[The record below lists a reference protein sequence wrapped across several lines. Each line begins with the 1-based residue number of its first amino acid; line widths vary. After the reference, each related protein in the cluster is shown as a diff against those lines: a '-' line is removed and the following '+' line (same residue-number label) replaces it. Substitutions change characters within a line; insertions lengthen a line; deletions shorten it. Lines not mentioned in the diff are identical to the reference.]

1 MAFPVPE
8 TKIRD
13 HFVICNLMDFMRH
26 MGQFLQDGKNVR
38 FMSLFFKKWMAR
50 AAKPSDIDDFFRFAV
65 TYHDFCMPLK

>member
-1 MAFPVPE
+1 MGGS
-8 TKIRD
+8 KIKVVVCL
-13 HFVICNLMDFMRH
+13 VIIELY

-65 TYHDFCMPLK
+65 TYHDFGMPLK